1 MVSFR
6 VQKKLGPRPDRSP
19 LGGLIQNFRR
29 ASPLFSY
36 AKCPPPLSSSE
47 GRLGA
52 KCMIFNV
59 RLCFVAGCLL
69 LFSSK
74 QCMTGLVTSTLVIP
88 DNKIA

>member
-6 VQKKLGPRPDRSP
+6 GQKKVGPRPDRSP

-36 AKCPPPLSSSE
+36 AKCPPPLSPSE
-47 GRLGA
+47 GTLGA

-59 RLCFVAGCLL
+59 RLCFVCW
-69 LFSSK
+69 LF
-74 QCMTGLVTSTLVIP
+74 VIILFKTMY
-88 DNKIA
+88 DLACYLDLDYSG

>member
-36 AKCPPPLSSSE
+36 AKCPPPPSLLRGKV
-47 GRLGA
+47 GRKMHDFQCPSVFRGWL
-52 KCMIFNV
+52 
-59 RLCFVAGCLL
+59 FVII
-69 LFSSK
+69 LFKTMYDLACYLDLDYS
-74 QCMTGLVTSTLVIP
+74 G
-88 DNKIA
+88 

>member
-69 LFSSK
+69 LFFSK
-74 QCMTGLVTSTLVIP
+74 QCMTELVTSTLVIP

>member
-36 AKCPPPLSSSE
+36 AKCPPPLSSCE

-52 KCMIFNV
+52 KCMIVNV